1 MDSNSSFNNF
11 SIVIPIYNEEDI
23 LEESLNSIISIC
35 ERTDLDYEIIISEN
49 GSTDNTKSLARE
61 FEQINSKIV
70 LIESDNPNYGEA
82 LKRGFLKCTNEII
95 ISFDIDY
102 YSENFLKECLLLEE
116 EYAGLIAS
124 KRLNNSE
131 DGRRLIRK
139 LATNF
144 FVYLLKF
151 LFKTKLSD
159 THGMK
164 AIKKNFVDDHINL
177 VISTQDLFDTELLL
191 RIEKSGVEF
200 KEVPTKINEIRPS
213 VSVIYKRIPRTLKSL
228 FKLKISFYKESLN
241 TKNL

>member
-23 LEESLNSIISIC
+23 LAESINNILSIC
-35 ERTDLDYEIIISEN
+35 ERTSVEYEIIISEN
-49 GSTDNTKSLARE
+49 GSTDSTKRIARE
-61 FEQINSKIV
+61 FEQSNSKIV

-82 LKRGFLKCTNEII
+82 LKRGFLKCKNEII

-102 YSENFLKECLLLEE
+102 YSESFLKECLLLEE
-116 EYAGLIAS
+116 KYAGLIAS
-124 KRLNNSE
+124 KRLINSE

-144 FVYLLKF
+144 FVYILKI

-164 AIKKNFVDDHINL
+164 AFRKSAYINILKKIKSD
-177 VISTQDLFDTELLL
+177 QWMFDTELLL
-191 RIEKSGVEF
+191 RIERSGQKI
-200 KEVPTKINEIRPS
+200 KETPVIVNEIRPS
-213 VSVIYKRIPRTLKSL
+213 VYN
-228 FKLKISFYKESLN
+228 ISFDIPKTLFLILKLRVKLLLEN
-241 TKNL
+241 D

>member
-82 LKRGFLKCTNEII
+82 LKRGFLKCKNEII

-144 FVYLLKF
+144 FVSLLKF

-164 AIKKNFVDDHINL
+164 AIKKDFVNDHINL

-228 FKLKISFYKESLN
+228 FKLKISFYRESLN